1 MVKLALL
8 ACIAA
13 CGARSP
19 APERARAGDDVTLY
33 RDWAVIRQRVELDVP
48 AEHATVTAYV
58 AAGVTAEQLLL
69 IDRGGLTIE
78 AVHAETEPAAAP
90 AAGEPSEAPADEP
103 SDDEP
108 ADPDAEPEPEP
119 PPAAPNIAAHAGN
132 KPTELRLDVRAPHP
146 GKYAIVIG
154 YATKQL
160 DWDVAYTMAA
170 TPRRDRGLLR
180 GALAIRN
187 TTGLV
192 LHAARARLVDSEL
205 GAWRGKSAE
214 RLAASLVGGK
224 EASTPPAMPRDL
236 GALDIGAGE
245 TRVELFPAMS
255 RPMRSVLVYD
265 PIGTKLDNPGP
276 TPLRDTRLGLAQPP
290 SSRVT
295 ESFEVTRDPHASDG
309 LPAGPVRLFERRAD
323 GSLVVLGESRLFES
337 TARAAKV
344 DTIAIGTADG
354 VTGSRERRELTID
367 DDNQRVVEEFVITLD
382 NQRTVPASVL
392 VREHLYRGQ
401 NWTLAYHSATAAAK
415 EGPQQ
420 IALRAE
426 VGARSKLRILYVV
439 VYTWGQ

>member
-1 MVKLALL
+1 M
-8 ACIAA
+8 
-13 CGARSP
+13 
-19 APERARAGDDVTLY
+19 PERTRVGDDITLY

-48 AEHATVTAYV
+48 SAHATVTAYV

-78 AVHAETEPAAAP
+78 AVHAETD
-90 AAGEPSEAPADEP
+90 PSASPPTDQPIDEQIDADEP
-103 SDDEP
+103 PEDEP
-108 ADPDAEPEPEP
+108 DPDAEPAAEPA
-119 PPAAPNIAAHAGN
+119 PAAPNVPAHAAN

-146 GKYAIVIG
+146 GRYAIVIG

-160 DWDVAYTMAA
+160 GWDVAYTMAA
-170 TPRRDRGLLR
+170 TPHRDRGLLR

-214 RLAASLVGGK
+214 RLAASLVGGTQ
-224 EASTPPAMPRDL
+224 ASTPPAMPRDL

-276 TPLRDTRLGLAQPP
+276 TPLRDTRLGLAPPP

-295 ESFEVTRDPHASDG
+295 ESFEVARDPHASDG

-382 NQRTVPASVL
+382 NQRSVPASVL

-401 NWTLAYHSATAAAK
+401 NWTLAYHSASAAAK

-426 VGARSKLRILYVV
+426 VPARSQLKILYVV